1 MIPAATILRTLL
13 TDLEQASPKAPPC
26 AYLRDQVEKALS
38 ALADEAAL
46 RDGPALGT
54 ELERVF
60 RTFCALHSPV
70 APIRLGMALTEGLTG
85 PKASHLGQIWM
96 ETLSL
101 SGIVTN
107 IGRGRYVLTDSGRD
121 QARRFAPERIAA

>member
-1 MIPAATILRTLL
+1 MIPAAAILRTLL
-13 TDLEQASPKAPPC
+13 SDLEQSAPGAPPC
-26 AYLRDQVEKALS
+26 AYLRDQVEKALA
-38 ALADEAAL
+38 ALADETARAS
-46 RDGPALGT
+46 GPALGT

-85 PKASHLGQIWM
+85 PKASHLGQIWL

-101 SGIVTN
+101 SGIVTA
-107 IGRGRYVLTDSGRD
+107 IGRGRYVLTDAGRD
-121 QARRFAPERIAA
+121 QVRRFAPERIAA